1 MGYDI
6 CKHDL
11 GFYQFILSKYNS
23 KIVAQLLANTQT
35 DTEFSFSHKNQPQ
48 VLPIHRF
55 QFDRLNSLCR
65 LSKST
70 DLLKKFF
77 EMDIFQGIWKNMEVA
92 LKSLVYN
99 YMNLKMELVRDWT
112 LVDENSKSTSKSIS
126 RNQFW
131 TKYFLEC
138 SRSP

>member
-1 MGYDI
+1 MIKITWDT
-6 CKHDL
+6 KH
-11 GFYQFILSKYNS
+11 I
-23 KIVAQLLANTQT
+23 
-35 DTEFSFSHKNQPQ
+35 
-48 VLPIHRF
+48 
-55 QFDRLNSLCR
+55 R

-70 DLLKKFF
+70 DLLKKFL

>member
-1 MGYDI
+1 MIKITWDT
-6 CKHDL
+6 KH
-11 GFYQFILSKYNS
+11 I
-23 KIVAQLLANTQT
+23 
-35 DTEFSFSHKNQPQ
+35 
-48 VLPIHRF
+48 
-55 QFDRLNSLCR
+55 R

-112 LVDENSKSTSKSIS
+112 LVDENSKSTSKSFS
-126 RNQFW
+126 RNQFSLP
-131 TKYFLEC
+131 FEN
-138 SRSP
+138 